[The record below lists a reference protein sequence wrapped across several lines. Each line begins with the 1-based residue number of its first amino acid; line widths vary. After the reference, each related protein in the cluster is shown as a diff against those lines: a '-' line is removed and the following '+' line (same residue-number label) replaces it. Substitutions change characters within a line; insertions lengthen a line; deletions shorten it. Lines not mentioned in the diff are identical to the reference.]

1 MEADAD
7 KFIICPDR
15 ERCERWLQMARDRE
29 NGLPDYQG
37 IRVVSNARDMG
48 NLDVQCDYIIEVVA

>member
-7 KFIICPDR
+7 KFIACPDR
-15 ERCERWLQMARDRE
+15 ERCERWLQMERDRE

-37 IRVVSNARDMG
+37 IPVMTNGRNMADLSEP
-48 NLDVQCDYIIEVVA
+48 CTYIIEVKA